1 MAATAWDAIIVGA
14 GPAGSALACRLRP
27 WRRVL
32 LLERTALPA
41 AGAVSF
47 AQRLAAAEA
56 AALPAAAAV
65 PGAPAAAPVAHAVPG
80 TAAAPR
86 IGESLP
92 GAARVLLQRCGA
104 FERFLAAGH
113 AERGATVAQ
122 WDGETPVWFD
132 QLRDPNGAGWHLDR
146 VRFDADLRASAAEAG
161 AVLVDDCGPLRV
173 RRDGGRWL
181 VADEAS
187 GEIHQA
193 PVLADAT
200 GRTAA
205 IARQLGL
212 KRRVEDA
219 LICLHVHLAA
229 LPGDEDHCTRVCA
242 DSNGWWYS
250 VRVPGSRRVLAFH
263 LDAADPELRRLKSL
277 PALLAK
283 ARRHGLLAEVL
294 PAAADASVHARPAG
308 SAVLDDAGL
317 AAAAGFFAIG
327 DAGLSFDP
335 IASQGLFH
343 ALASAESAANAIEH
357 GAEGAIAARAAFLAE
372 MDAVHAHYRR
382 RFHDT
387 YAAPLRFGQSPFW
400 ARRRRPPAAA
410 DHAG

>member
-27 WRRVL
+27 WRKVL
-32 LLERTALPA
+32 LLEREALPA
-41 AGAVSF
+41 LGVAPS
-47 AQRLAAAEA
+47 AQWRPAAAL
-56 AALPAAAAV
+56 AALPAAASIAR
-65 PGAPAAAPVAHAVPG
+65 
-80 TAAAPR
+80 TAPR

-161 AVLVDDCGPLRV
+161 AVLVDDCGQLRV

-187 GEIHQA
+187 GEVHQA

-205 IARQLGL
+205 VVRQLGL
-212 KRRVEDA
+212 KRRTEDA
-219 LICLHVHLAA
+219 LICLHAHLAA

-242 DSNGWWYS
+242 DCNGWWYS
-250 VRVPGSRRVLAFH
+250 VRVPGGRRVLAFH
-263 LDAADPELRRLKSL
+263 LDAADPDLRRLKSL
-277 PALLAK
+277 PALLEK

-294 PAAADASVHARPAG
+294 PVMADARVHARPAG

-335 IASQGLFH
+335 IAAQGLFH

-357 GAEGAIAARAAFLAE
+357 GAEGAVAARAAFLAE

-387 YAAPLRFGQSPFW
+387 YAAPLRFRQSPFW
-400 ARRRRPPAAA
+400 ARRRGPPPGPE
-410 DHAG
+410 HAG